1 MTRYCASG
9 ARSHFTPS
17 SIPHTKCFK
26 NLQRLERKKGHMGQ
40 HIKNLFSIYNPMHP
54 LILKIYFSLIMVCI
68 GMSCFI
74 IYRSHINEH
83 GPG

>member
-40 HIKNLFSIYNPMHP
+40 HIKIHSD
-54 LILKIYFSLIMVCI
+54 S
-68 GMSCFI
+68 
-74 IYRSHINEH
+74 
-83 GPG
+83 